1 MVIRVFSKRGHTFC
15 IQSAV
20 QKYADLFSPLPI
32 LTDSYRI
39 LPILTDSYGFLPLF
53 TASYRFLPIEGSFA
67 VRRTANERQTV
78 G

>member
-15 IQSAV
+15 NQSAV

-39 LPILTDSYGFLPLF
+39 LPILTDSY
-53 TASYRFLPIEGSFA
+53 RFLPHPTDSYRLRGRLPF
-67 VRRTANERQTV
+67 VERQTN
-78 G
+78 GKRSDN